1 MSVIRV
7 KKDKNFTIMSNY
19 HLKDKKLSL
28 KAKGLLSVILSL
40 PEKWDYTTT
49 GLSTLTKEN
58 KDTINRILQ
67 ELEKL
72 NYVKR
77 KRIRRSNGSLAGTEY
92 TVYEVPYKWL
102 FSLIAKIKNRFFKF
116 LEITTKIKYLINIIL
131 I

>member
-77 KRIRRSNGSLAGTEY
+77 KRMRRSNGSLAGTEY
-92 TVYEVPYKWL
+92 TVYEVPYK
-102 FSLIAKIKNRFFKF
+102 
-116 LEITTKIKYLINIIL
+116 
-131 I
+131 

>member
-7 KKDKNFTIMSNY
+7 K
-19 HLKDKKLSL
+19 KDKKLSL

-72 NYVKR
+72 NYVKS
-77 KRIRRSNGSLAGTEY
+77 IISFCL
-92 TVYEVPYKWL
+92 
-102 FSLIAKIKNRFFKF
+102 
-116 LEITTKIKYLINIIL
+116 YLLTIN
-131 I
+131 